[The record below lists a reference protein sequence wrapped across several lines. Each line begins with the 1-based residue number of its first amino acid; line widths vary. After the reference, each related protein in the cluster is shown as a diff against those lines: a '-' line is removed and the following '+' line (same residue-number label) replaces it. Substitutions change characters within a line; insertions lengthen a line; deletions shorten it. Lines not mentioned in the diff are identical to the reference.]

1 MLANDFYNILN
12 KNQIGNDWEYHIILN
27 ESHRIFEGHFP
38 EQPIVPGVC
47 TLQIIRKCAE
57 DILGEKMMMPN
68 ISTCKFLSVVNP
80 LENNELKIRISLNG
94 NSDSK
99 DYTLK
104 AEGTHKG
111 IDFIKIKATLKN
123 SDN

>member
-1 MLANDFYNILN
+1 MLANDFYNILD
-12 KNQIGNDWEYHIILN
+12 KTRIGNDWEYHIILD
-27 ESHRIFEGHFP
+27 ESHHIFEGHFP

-47 TLQIIRKCAE
+47 TLQIIRECAE
-57 DILGEKMMMPN
+57 DILDSNLMMPN
-68 ISTCKFLSVVNP
+68 ISTCKFLSIVNP
-80 LENNELKIRISLNG
+80 LENNELKIRISLNE

-111 IDFIKIKATLKN
+111 IDFIKIKAALKPSN
-123 SDN
+123 N